1 MSSSREHLKHKAFVR
16 AAHNIIINFYFSC
29 CISSA
34 LAVGKVKF
42 SKRKIVK
49 VSRKCGEK
57 FLDINVAMNVLGL
70 MMML

>member
-1 MSSSREHLKHKAFVR
+1 MLYLFCLGGRE
-16 AAHNIIINFYFSC
+16 
-29 CISSA
+29 
-34 LAVGKVKF
+34 GKVEF